1 MIGQTISHYR
11 IIEQIGEGGMGVVY
25 EAEDTRLGR
34 RVAIKI
40 PSTAPDSQDQ
50 HARFL
55 REARS
60 VSALSHPHIATLFDY
75 GETPDGRPYIVM
87 ELVHGRELGDLLRN
101 GELTLGRAVE
111 ITADVAEALCEAHRH
126 GIIHRDI
133 KPSNIFINERG
144 QVKVLD
150 FGLAKLIGK
159 EHELDQNSAALVGL
173 KTRSDVML
181 GTPLYL
187 SPEQAKAVPV
197 DGRSDLFG
205 LGAVLYE
212 CIAGRAAFS
221 GATVVE
227 IAAQVIYVDP
237 PPPSQYN
244 RLVPPELDRITMKAL
259 AKQPEERYQKCEE
272 LITDLRALSFYF
284 SEVDETRTPSFAFG
298 ALAGASRPHSL
309 RASSFNI
316 LSDNLRRPR
325 LSIAAVLVAVLV
337 LVAGAW
343 GVRRMIRPAPYQPPP
358 EAKRAYDAGS
368 DLLREGAY
376 YEASKRLLRA
386 VSLDDK
392 YVLAHARLAEA
403 WTELD
408 YADRAK
414 DSLLRVELHAEEREG
429 LSPVDAL
436 YLDAIRAT
444 VTRQFAR
451 AVTDYQEIARQLP
464 DRTEVYVDL
473 GRAYEKTE
481 EIKKAIEKYV
491 EATNRDP
498 KNATAYLRLGI
509 LYSRQ
514 QNRASASAAFDKA
527 EEIYKEFGNREG
539 QTEVHYRRGYL
550 LRAVGKLD
558 EARAQL
564 QRALEMAK
572 TTGNE
577 SQRINTLLQ
586 LSTVATNEN
595 NAVGAQSYAREA
607 VELAQRD
614 GMENLVALG
623 LTDLGNTFF
632 LQGSYA
638 EAEKYLKQGLDFAQ
652 RYNASRYEAKALSN
666 LGSLR
671 IQQGDTETGTRYVEQ
686 ARVFYQAG
694 GYRKEEA
701 QVLAILGRAKRKK
714 GNYAEALKAFEQL
727 LQLAEQAG
735 DPTLVSAAHTE
746 IGNVL
751 ARQEKYLDA
760 LRHFD
765 ESSKIDRA
773 LGIEIRA
780 GYSLHNLSEMLW
792 RLGRYEEARTVL
804 AQAATIAQ
812 KPSEKN
818 KEVLAYLYLT
828 EANIAL
834 SENRF
839 GEAVAKSEQSLN
851 TAGELNK
858 SLSTEAKLTL
868 GLAQTFSGAAGR
880 GKQACEEAVS
890 TANRIGDPWLISFSQ
905 LALAQA
911 QMESGDVAAALKNAQ
926 EVQANFAR
934 SGQQVSEWRAWLLAA
949 RASRRMENLE
959 AARDYSARATNVL
972 ADLQQQ
978 WGADAFNVYQARPD
992 VQLYRKQLVELSA
1005 NVR

>member
-25 EAEDTRLGR
+25 EAEDMRLGR

-40 PSTAPDSQDQ
+40 PSAAPDNYDQ

-75 GETPDGRPYIVM
+75 GETPDNRPYIVM
-87 ELVHGRELGDLLRN
+87 ELVQGRELGELLRN
-101 GELTLGRAVE
+101 GELTLARAVE
-111 ITADVAEALCEAHRH
+111 ITADVAEALCEAH
-126 GIIHRDI
+126 
-133 KPSNIFINERG
+133 ERG

-150 FGLAKLIGK
+150 FGLAKLIGE
-159 EHELDQNSAALVGL
+159 EHEIDHNSATLVGL
-173 KTRSDVML
+173 KTRSDIML

-187 SPEQAKAVPV
+187 SPEQAKAVAV

-212 CIAGRAAFS
+212 CIAGRPAFS
-221 GATVVE
+221 GATVIE
-227 IAAQVIYVDP
+227 IAAQVIHVDP
-237 PPPSQYN
+237 PPPSHYN
-244 RLVPPELDRITMKAL
+244 RLIPPELDRITLKAL
-259 AKQPEERYQKCEE
+259 AKRPEERYQKAEE
-272 LITDLRALSFYF
+272 LIADLRALSFYF
-284 SEVDETRTPSFAFG
+284 SEIDETQTPGFP
-298 ALAGASRPHSL
+298 LNASAARPTNSL
-309 RASSFNI
+309 RTSALTT

-325 LSIAAVLVAVLV
+325 LSIGAVLAAVLVLFG
-337 LVAGAW
+337 GAW
-343 GVRRMIRPAPYQPPP
+343 GVRKLISHQPNEPSP
-358 EAKRAYDAGS
+358 EARRAYEAGT

-376 YEASKRLLRA
+376 YQASKRLLRA
-386 VSLDDK
+386 VSLDEK

-414 DSLLRVELHAEEREG
+414 DALLRVELQAAEREA

-444 VTRQFAR
+444 VVRNFAR
-451 AVTDYQEIARQLP
+451 AVKDYQEIARQLP
-464 DRTEVYVDL
+464 ARAEVYVDL

-481 EIKKAIEKYV
+481 EIRKAIEKYI

-514 QNRASASAAFDKA
+514 QNLASASVAFDKA
-527 EEIYKEFGNREG
+527 EAIYKEFGNREG
-539 QTEVHYRRGYL
+539 QTEVHYRRGNL

-558 EARAQL
+558 DARAQL
-564 QRALEMAK
+564 QQALEMAK

-586 LSTVATNEN
+586 LSTVASNKN
-595 NAVGAQSYAREA
+595 DAVGAQSYAREA

-623 LTDLGNTFF
+623 LVDLGNTFF
-632 LQGSYA
+632 LQGNYV
-638 EAEKYLKQGLDFAQ
+638 EAEKYLRQGLDFAQ
-652 RYNASRYEAKALSN
+652 RYNAPRYEAKALIN
-666 LGSLR
+666 LGSLC
-671 IQQGDTETGTRYVEQ
+671 IQQGDIEAGTRYVEE
-686 ARVFYQAG
+686 ALGFYQSG

-701 QVLAILGRAKRKK
+701 QALTMLGRAKRKK
-714 GNYAEALKAFEQL
+714 GNYTEALHAFEQL
-727 LQLAEQAG
+727 LRLAEQAG
-735 DPTLVSAAHTE
+735 DPTLVSASHLE

-751 ARQEKYLDA
+751 AQQEKYPDA
-760 LRHFD
+760 LRHFN
-765 ESSKIDRA
+765 ESSKIDRG

-780 GYSLHNLSEMLW
+780 AYSLHNLSEMLW
-792 RLGRYEEARTVL
+792 RLGRYEEARTAL
-804 AQAATIAQ
+804 AQAGAIVQ

-818 KEVLAYLYLT
+818 KEMLAYLYLT

-839 GEAVAKSEQSLN
+839 GEAKAKSEQSL
-851 TAGELNK
+851 TMVGELNK
-858 SLSTEAKLTL
+858 SLVTEAKLTR
-868 GLAQTFSGAAGR
+868 GLAQTFSGAAAR
-880 GKQACEEAVS
+880 GKLLCEEAV
-890 TANRIGDPWLISFSQ
+890 TAARDIGDPWLISFSQ

-911 QMESGDVAAALKNAQ
+911 QLESGDATGALKNAQ
-926 EVQANFAR
+926 EAQVDFAR
-934 SGQQVSEWRAWLLAA
+934 GGQQVSEWRACLVAA
-949 RASRRMENLE
+949 RASQRAGNLE
-959 AARDYSARATNVL
+959 AARNYSARVGSLL
-972 ADLQQQ
+972 ADLQQK
-978 WGADAFNVYQARPD
+978 WGADAFNIYQARPD
-992 VQLYRKQLVELSA
+992 VQLCRMQLAELSA